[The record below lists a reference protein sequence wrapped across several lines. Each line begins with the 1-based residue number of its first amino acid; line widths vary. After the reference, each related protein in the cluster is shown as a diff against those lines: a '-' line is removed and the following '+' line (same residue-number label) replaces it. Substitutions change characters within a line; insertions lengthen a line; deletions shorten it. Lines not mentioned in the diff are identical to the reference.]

1 MRETSLP
8 TSVEPLEKR
17 RRVELDS
24 DEDEEGDDDDDQEQD
39 EETLRRRFA
48 RPNKSIPQ
56 RIRHLLDVAAEDSD
70 EDGEPEDENEEA
82 TLSDKGTLAFLF

>member
-8 TSVEPLEKR
+8 TSVKPLEKH

-24 DEDEEGDDDDDQEQD
+24 DGDDDDDQEQD
-39 EETLRRRFA
+39 EETLRHRFA

-70 EDGEPEDENEEA
+70 EDGEPEDENEEV
-82 TLSDKGTLAFLF
+82 TLSDKGALAFLF